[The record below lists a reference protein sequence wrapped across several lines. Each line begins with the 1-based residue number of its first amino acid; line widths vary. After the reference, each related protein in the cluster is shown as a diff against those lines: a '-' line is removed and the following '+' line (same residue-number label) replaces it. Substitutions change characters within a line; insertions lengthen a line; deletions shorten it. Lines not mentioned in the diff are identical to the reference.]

1 VPVAPCN
8 GATARLAR
16 RDLGILLADMSR
28 RLVSELVEERGLK
41 QGQNRRV
48 GGH

>member
-16 RDLGILLADMSR
+16 RDLGILLADMS
-28 RLVSELVEERGLK
+28 ELVEERGLK